1 MCGWSQH
8 SHDTR
13 VASGDDL
20 GAAKKSRPQARV
32 ASRPGAPIETATSSW
47 VTWLVAVALTHGQ
60 HPLAV
65 AGHRQVA
72 VAPLLALGR
81 LAPER
86 PAPPG
91 GRVDQVDALVVE
103 VDLDQAYRTVAADQ
117 RVGAPP
123 YSWTRERTLA
133 PVADTWEG
141 CSPRRVRTTTSAP
154 SPGRF
159 STQ

>member
-1 MCGWSQH
+1 
-8 SHDTR
+8 
-13 VASGDDL
+13 VGDL
-20 GAAKKSRPQARV
+20 
-32 ASRPGAPIETATSSW
+32 
-47 VTWLVAVALTHGQ
+47 LVAVALTHGQ

-103 VDLDQAYRTVAADQ
+103 VDLDQACRTVAADQ
-117 RVGAPP
+117 RVGATAILVDP
-123 YSWTRERTLA
+123 RAHART
-133 PVADTWEG
+133 
-141 CSPRRVRTTTSAP
+141 
-154 SPGRF
+154 GR
-159 STQ
+159 